1 MVLSENGT
9 KRIIQLDKNELVKVD
24 NYRQSVYNKYSSL
37 SNAHISTTSGE
48 LIWCN
53 YGSINVTLD
62 SNLLNSIVWHHS
74 APTIAYETYLNV
86 TLPESMVL
94 TSGNYL
100 YGTGTSFGTI
110 TSKQKITFEV
120 YYVTETGTMQTLGIT
135 SFYGLQGR
143 LRNGNIFAFQM
154 GIFVST
160 LNFSIW
166 SDEFM
171 LPDLGLAISK
181 GRYAI

>member
-9 KRIIQLDKNELVKVD
+9 KRILQLDKNELVKVD
-24 NYRQSVYNKYSSL
+24 NYRQSVYSKYSSL

-100 YGTGTSFGTI
+100 YGTGTAFGMLSSTGG
-110 TSKQKITFEV
+110 TTFEV
-120 YYVTETGTMQTLGIT
+120 YYYTEAGTRQTLGMT
-135 SFYGLQGR
+135 TFYGLQGT

-154 GIFVST
+154 GIFIAT
-160 LNFSIW
+160 LNLSIW
-166 SDEFM
+166 SDEFI
-171 LPDLGLAISK
+171 LPDLGLTVNK